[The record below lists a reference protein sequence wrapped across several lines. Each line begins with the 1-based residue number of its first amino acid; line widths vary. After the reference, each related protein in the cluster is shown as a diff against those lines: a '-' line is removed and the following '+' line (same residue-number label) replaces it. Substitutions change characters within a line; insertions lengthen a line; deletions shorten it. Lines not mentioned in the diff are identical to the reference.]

1 MKTKNIVIVIIACL
15 IAFIIGIKV
24 QKYFNSNNE
33 NNFDKQIISIFE
45 YENELLESTIYN
57 RMSAIEKWGGDTS
70 AEYYLY
76 LKKMLFVSNYFNNLL
91 SSKNE
96 IYKISWEEVSQL
108 TEHDIWAEFLYKKC
122 KELDMQKLSL
132 EEARLYVNLCYNVIM
147 NKYFKIYNSRYT
159 IASSGE
165 RIVFSP
171 KKEVVKLGETYET
184 SIYYDVRDLAKF
196 LIIEFEN
203 GNIYKDPDN
212 IYREVA
218 TKKGLNIR
226 KGMVQYIDNGKQK
239 LYPFEFSFY
248 VE

>member
-1 MKTKNIVIVIIACL
+1 MRTKNIIIVIIVC
-15 IAFIIGIKV
+15 IMVFFTGIRV
-24 QKYFNSNNE
+24 QKYINSRNTND
-33 NNFDKQIISIFE
+33 FDKQIITTFE
-45 YENELLESTIYN
+45 YENELLECTIYN

-108 TEHDIWAEFLYKKC
+108 TEHDIPTELLYEKLKGVDFKKI
-122 KELDMQKLSL
+122 SL
-132 EEARLYVNLCYNVIM
+132 EEAKIYLNFCYNVIM
-147 NKYFKIYNSRYT
+147 NRYFEIYNDRYT

-165 RIVFSP
+165 KIVFSP

-184 SIYYDVRDLAKF
+184 SIYYDVRDLAKS

-218 TKKGLNIR
+218 AKKGLNIR
-226 KGMVQYIDNGKQK
+226 KGMVHYLGNGKQIS
-239 LYPFEFSFY
+239 YPFEFSFY